1 MPPTSMPHVRQ
12 KLLMGLAPRKPA
24 LRIVVLFAAFSALG
38 EVFVSLVC
46 SVFEMRLPMGLLL
59 EALILACF
67 LISCTDKVGDRQGGV
82 RRRVQC
88 QPCGLLCGR
97 RVAQG
102 ALQ

>member
-46 SVFEMRLPMGLLL
+46 SVFEMRLPMGAPSRGSDSGMLPH
-59 EALILACF
+59 F
-67 LISCTDKVGDRQGGV
+67 LY
-82 RRRVQC
+82 
-88 QPCGLLCGR
+88 
-97 RVAQG
+97 
-102 ALQ
+102 